1 MVEIKNVAIV
11 GGSGALG
18 EPITKALVES
28 GKFNVT
34 VIKRPSSKASF
45 PASVKVVTAD
55 TSSVESITAAFKG
68 QDAVVSTVGNEG
80 LQGQHVLIDAA
91 IAAGV
96 KRFLPSE
103 FGVDLANPKVAALP
117 VFAHKIATQKHL
129 QEALAAKPGLT
140 YTCVSNGPF
149 LDWGLS
155 NGFLLDTKEGKPKI
169 YDDGKTVFSATTLA
183 SVGQAV
189 VGILSHYEETKNRF
203 VYVRDID
210 ISQKRLLEIA
220 QKAAPEKKWKPV
232 NVSTVD
238 VEKSSNEGLARG
250 EFTFPVMAGFILVGI
265 FGEDYGSKFKKDDNA
280 LLGITGK
287 TEADVEAI
295 LKTSLAGGN

>member
-1 MVEIKNVAIV
+1 MVEIKNVVIV
-11 GGSGALG
+11 GASGSLG
-18 EPITKALVES
+18 EPITKALIDS

-45 PASVKVVTAD
+45 PASVKVVPAD
-55 TSSVESITAAFKG
+55 TTSVESVTAAFQG
-68 QDAVVSTVGNEG
+68 QDAVVSAVGTEG
-80 LQGQHVLIDAA
+80 LQGQNVLIDAA

-103 FGVDLANPKVAALP
+103 FGSDLANPKVAAFP
-117 VFAHKIATQKHL
+117 IFGYKIATQKYL
-129 QEALAAKPGLT
+129 QEAIAAKPGLT
-140 YTCVSNGPF
+140 YTYVVNGPF
-149 LDWGLS
+149 LDWGLHR
-155 NGFLLDTKEGKPKI
+155 GFLLDTKEGKPKI

-189 VGILSHYEETKNRF
+189 IGALSHYEETKNRF

-220 QKAAPEKKWKPV
+220 QKVAPEKKWEPV
-232 NVSTVD
+232 SVNTAD
-238 VEKSSNEGLARG
+238 IEKSSNEAVARG
-250 EFTFPVMAGFILVGI
+250 EFTAPVLVGYLFRGI
-265 FGEDYGSKFKKDDNA
+265 FGEGYGNKWEKDDNA

-295 LKTSLAGGN
+295 LKDVLAGGK

>member
-1 MVEIKNVAIV
+1 MVEIKNVVIV
-11 GGSGALG
+11 GASGSLG
-18 EPITKALVES
+18 EPVTKALIDS
-28 GKFNVT
+28 GKFNIT

-45 PASVKVVTAD
+45 PASVKVIPAD
-55 TSSVESITAAFKG
+55 TTSVESVTAAFQG
-68 QDAVVSTVGNEG
+68 QDAVVSAVGTEG
-80 LQGQHVLIDAA
+80 LQGQNVLIDAA

-103 FGVDLANPKVAALP
+103 FGSDLANPK
-117 VFAHKIATQKHL
+117 HL
-129 QEALAAKPGLT
+129 QEAIAAKPGLT
-140 YTCVSNGPF
+140 YTYVVNGPF
-149 LDWGLS
+149 LDWGLHR
-155 NGFLLDTKEGKPKI
+155 GFLLDTKEGKPKI

-189 VGILSHYEETKNRF
+189 VGVLSHYEETKNRF

-220 QKAAPEKKWKPV
+220 QKVAPEKKWEPV
-232 NVSTVD
+232 SVSTAD
-238 VEKSSNEGLARG
+238 IEKSSNEGVARG
-250 EFTFPVMAGFILVGI
+250 EFTAPVLVGYLFRGI
-265 FGEDYGSKFKKDDNA
+265 FGEGYGNKWEKDDNA

-295 LKTSLAGGN
+295 FKDVLAGGK

>member
-11 GGSGALG
+11 GASGAIG
-18 EPITKALVES
+18 EPIMKALVES

-34 VIKRPSSKASF
+34 VVKRPSSKASF
-45 PASVKVVTAD
+45 PASVKVVSAD
-55 TSSVESITAAFKG
+55 TTSVESVTAAFEG
-68 QDAVVSTVGNEG
+68 QDAVVSTVGTEG
-80 LQGQHVLIDAA
+80 LQGQQVLIDAA

-103 FGVDLANPKVAALP
+103 FGTDIANPKVGALP
-117 VFAHKIATQKHL
+117 VFGYKIATQKYL
-129 QEALAAKPGLT
+129 QEALAAKPGMT
-140 YTCVSNGPF
+140 YTYVSNGAF
-149 LDWGLS
+149 LDWGLK
-155 NGFLLDTKEGKPKI
+155 NGFLLDTKDGKPTI
-169 YDDGKTVFSATTLA
+169 YDGGKTVFSATTLA

-189 VGILSHYEETKNRF
+189 VGVLSHYEETKNRC

-220 QKAAPEKKWKPV
+220 QKVAPEKKWEPV
-232 NVSTVD
+232 NVNTVD
-238 VEKSSNEGLARG
+238 IEKSSNEGLARG
-250 EFTFPVMAGFILVGI
+250 EFTIPVMVGFIFRAI
-265 FGEDYGSKFKKDDNA
+265 FGEGYGNKFEKDDNA

-295 LKTSLAGGN
+295 FKALLAGGK